1 MTETTPTTTPTPP
14 EGLTD
19 EQLKNIWE
27 TGHLP
32 TDQEIADDDGEND
45 LQFMF
50 TSAYYRW
57 LDENPE
63 EQEKH
68 DAKCLRAVFN
78 AGVNWSRPTPAPVP
92 SFLDAIRLANGCH
105 DYSGGYGGAEGE
117 AWHAG
122 IGTVVT
128 VLRQAAAGPW
138 DSQVTAVFAM
148 GADTPAPTPEE
159 LEPQL
164 LAWWAVP
171 PDAFDRRTKAGKDQA
186 VAFALHLL
194 GLGVQ

>member
-1 MTETTPTTTPTPP
+1 MLTETTTTTTPTPP

-19 EQLKNIWE
+19 ERLLELAAAAIPLSR
-27 TGHLP
+27 LP
-32 TDQEIADDDGEND
+32 AELIEMQEDGSELIAY
-45 LQFMF
+45 
-50 TSAYYRW
+50 A
-57 LDENPE
+57 
-63 EQEKH
+63 
-68 DAKCLRAVFN
+68 RA
-78 AGVNWSRPTPAPVP
+78 AIAAHEAARPTPAPVP
-92 SFLDAIRLANGCH
+92 TFLDAIRLANGCH
-105 DYSGGYGGAEGE
+105 DYSGGYCGAEGE

-128 VLRQAAAGPW
+128 VLRRAAAGPG

-186 VAFALHLL
+186 VAFALRLL

>member
-19 EQLKNIWE
+19 EQLKDIWE

-32 TDQEIADDDGEND
+32 TDQEIADDHGVND
-45 LQFMF
+45 LLFMF

-78 AGVNWSRPTPAPVP
+78 AGVNWSRHTPA
-92 SFLDAIRLANGCH
+92 
-105 DYSGGYGGAEGE
+105 
-117 AWHAG
+117 
-122 IGTVVT
+122 
-128 VLRQAAAGPW
+128 
-138 DSQVTAVFAM
+138 
-148 GADTPAPTPEE
+148 PAPTPEE
-159 LEPQL
+159 IEAQFR
-164 LAWWAVP
+164 AWWAESYP
-171 PDAFDRRTKAGKDQA
+171 NAPAGPHA
-186 VAFALHLL
+186 VSSHVAFALHLL
-194 GLGVQ
+194 SRGVQ